1 MTVNEETTNPTRS
14 PGRSAVVST
23 ILLVAVYV
31 LVATAAIAFAG
42 TARLADQDD
51 TLAILGTEVLGG
63 TFDSLLIV
71 AALTSAAASTQTTI
85 LPTARTTISMARA
98 GALPAKLGLVHPRFM
113 TPHVATLLFGTLS
126 IAW

>member
-14 PGRSAVVST
+14 PERPAVVST

-63 TFDSLLIV
+63 LI
-71 AALTSAAASTQTTI
+71 AFYYGLT
-85 LPTARTTISMARA
+85 
-98 GALPAKLGLVHPRFM
+98 GLPAHCTTAARRGGRCR
-113 TPHVATLLFGTLS
+113 GCCS
-126 IAW
+126 R